1 MSKPKEQGEEP
12 SKGRDLVLV
21 TIAIIVAVAGV
32 LAFTFLSD
40 QSLGVRLACL
50 AAGLVVGCAIAWFSP
65 SGKRFIAYGRASYDE
80 LRLVVWPTRR
90 ETLTSTGL
98 VMGFV
103 VIIAL
108 FLFVIDKII
117 EWGLYDVLLKLI

>member
-1 MSKPKEQGEEP
+1 MSKPKEQVEEP

-80 LRLVVWPTRR
+80 LRL
-90 ETLTSTGL
+90 TSTGL

>member
-1 MSKPKEQGEEP
+1 MTKANDQKETG
-12 SKGRDLVLV
+12 KGSDLILV
-21 TIAIIVAVAGV
+21 TVAAVVAVCGV

-40 QSLGVRLACL
+40 QHLGVRLGL
-50 AAGLVVGCAIAWFSP
+50 LFAGLVIGGIIAWFSP
-65 SGKRFIAYGRASYDE
+65 SGKRFISYGRASYDE
-80 LRLVVWPTRR
+80 LRLVVWPSRR

-108 FLFVIDKII
+108 FLFIVDKII

>member
-1 MSKPKEQGEEP
+1 MSKPKEQVEEP

-65 SGKRFIAYGRASYDE
+65 SASGLSPMAAPLTMSCASLSGRLAAK
-80 LRLVVWPTRR
+80 P
-90 ETLTSTGL
+90 
-98 VMGFV
+98 
-103 VIIAL
+103 
-108 FLFVIDKII
+108 
-117 EWGLYDVLLKLI
+117 

>member
-1 MSKPKEQGEEP
+1 M
-12 SKGRDLVLV
+12 
-21 TIAIIVAVAGV
+21 AVAGV

-50 AAGLVVGCAIAWFSP
+50 AAGLVVGCAIAWFRP